1 MSVSDPAGQ
10 TSHLVET
17 GSVEYLPATQKGQ
30 SIPFMN
36 LPGGH
41 VAVASARQAS
51 KTNIQLVLTS
61 SKTYLFSVLYTFL
74 VGFTN
79 YASNTKTRIVYR

>member
-30 SIPFMN
+30 SVPFMN

-51 KTNIQLVLTS
+51 KASSNIQLVLTS
-61 SKTYLFSVLYTFL
+61 EQ
-74 VGFTN
+74 G
-79 YASNTKTRIVYR
+79 VY